1 MKFKIMVGTVLLASA
16 VAAAGRRTDWIHV
29 PALDRTDDA
38 FYAPLARLERGDARV
53 YLGMIHSMHSFRERL
68 TVARKFV
75 PDFGLGAYC
84 GFGRT
89 PPEQL
94 PQLLEDHLKAVELLK
109 AA

>member
-1 MKFKIMVGTVLLASA
+1 LGRAVELINAS

-29 PALDRTDDA
+29 PALDRADEA
-38 FYAPLARLERGDARV
+38 FYAPLARLKGGDARI
-53 YLGMIHSMHSFRERL
+53 YLGMIHSMGSFRERL
-68 TVARKFV
+68 GVARKFV

-89 PPEQL
+89 PPVQL
-94 PQLLEDHLKAVELLK
+94 PQVLADHLKAVEFLR

>member
-1 MKFKIMVGTVLLASA
+1 MNS
-16 VAAAGRRTDWIHV
+16 
-29 PALDRTDDA
+29 
-38 FYAPLARLERGDARV
+38 ARLA
-53 YLGMIHSMHSFRERL
+53 
-68 TVARKFV
+68 VARKFV

-94 PQLLEDHLKAVELLK
+94 PQLLADHLKAVELRN

>member
-1 MKFKIMVGTVLLASA
+1 
-16 VAAAGRRTDWIHV
+16 
-29 PALDRTDDA
+29 
-38 FYAPLARLERGDARV
+38 
-53 YLGMIHSMHSFRERL
+53 MIHSMPSFRERL
-68 TVARKFV
+68 AVARKFV

-94 PQLLEDHLKAVELLK
+94 PQLLADHLKAVELLN

>member
-1 MKFKIMVGTVLLASA
+1 LGRAVDLINAA

-29 PALDRTDDA
+29 PALDRADDS

-68 TVARKFV
+68 AVARKFV